1 MSIMNFTTEEINI
14 ISIYKANTLAA
25 TIATLDEIIMTLLNE
40 DILTIAE
47 SAGRKLSTLTE
58 LEFSELS
65 FSLVDEYEE

>member
-1 MSIMNFTTEEINI
+1 MNFTTEEINI